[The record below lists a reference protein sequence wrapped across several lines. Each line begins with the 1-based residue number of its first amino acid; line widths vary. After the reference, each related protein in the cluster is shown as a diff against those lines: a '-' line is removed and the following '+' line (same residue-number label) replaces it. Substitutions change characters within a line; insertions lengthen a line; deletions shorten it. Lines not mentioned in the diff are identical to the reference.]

1 MNYMYI
7 NEFGD
12 WACQYCC
19 TSALMF
25 ESVRHFP
32 NCPVIKEH
40 YYAHKEQV
48 KKYQKRKRLM
58 RAHKKKGFFH
68 G

>member
-25 ESVRHFP
+25 ESVHHFP
-32 NCPVIKEH
+32 DCPVILAEAQPNTVLQADESDSAASTEFIVEED
-40 YYAHKEQV
+40 YP
-48 KKYQKRKRLM
+48 
-58 RAHKKKGFFH
+58 F
-68 G
+68 